1 MSAIDQAFIRAY
13 EIDEVGHASSS
24 RATAKAPQRVAPI
37 QPSTVVEKI
46 AVQAAVEAAVAQPQV
61 KPVAV
66 QARSVAHSPP
76 PAATAVPSSSIVAE
90 PPAERPSVEPARTS
104 QRRPLST
111 FAQPTQVVE
120 ARFKPALEV
129 DSFRWSA
136 VTEQL
141 IRRCG
146 AQLQPAVATLLA
158 ADDAGRSL
166 HGIGAQVGGT
176 GCTTLVACLARLLV
190 DAGKTV
196 AIVDANFA
204 KPGLASQ
211 LGLAAETGWEDVL
224 SGRVSL
230 AEAVVHS
237 IGDRLSLLPLAIGGP
252 AAASRL
258 ETIHASVTAGVL
270 RYHYDIVLFD
280 LGVVADPQQGPI
292 ARRVIQQCRL
302 DGALVASGRG
312 AAAAQPQQLLR
323 SAPELATIC
332 LGVVENQLR
341 AA

>member
-1 MSAIDQAFIRAY
+1 
-13 EIDEVGHASSS
+13 
-24 RATAKAPQRVAPI
+24 
-37 QPSTVVEKI
+37 VE
-46 AVQAAVEAAVAQPQV
+46 
-61 KPVAV
+61 
-66 QARSVAHSPP
+66 
-76 PAATAVPSSSIVAE
+76 
-90 PPAERPSVEPARTS
+90 
-104 QRRPLST
+104 
-111 FAQPTQVVE
+111 
-120 ARFKPALEV
+120 
-129 DSFRWSA
+129 
-136 VTEQL
+136 
-141 IRRCG
+141 
-146 AQLQPAVATLLA
+146 TLLA

-166 HGIGAQVGGT
+166 LGVGAQSAGA

-190 DAGKTV
+190 EAGKTV

-204 KPGLASQ
+204 RPGLATH
-211 LGLAAETGWEDVL
+211 LGLAAEIGWEDVL

-237 IGDRLSLLPLAIGGP
+237 LGDRVSLLPLAIGGP

-280 LGVVADPQQGPI
+280 LGVVADTQQGPI

>member
-13 EIDEVGHASSS
+13 QLDEVEPASPH
-24 RATAKAPQRVAPI
+24 RAAAKSPVRVATI
-37 QPSTVVEKI
+37 QQAKVVESI
-46 AVQAAVEAAVAQPQV
+46 AVKAVEAAVAQPQV

-66 QARSVAHSPP
+66 AVRPIAPP
-76 PAATAVPSSSIVAE
+76 PIASPKV
-90 PPAERPSVEPARTS
+90 VEPQGTS

-111 FAQPTQVVE
+111 FAQPSQTVE

-129 DSFRWSA
+129 DSFRWST
-136 VTEQL
+136 VSQQL
-141 IRRCG
+141 IHRCRQ
-146 AQLQPAVATLLA
+146 QLQPAVETILA

-166 HGIGAQVGGT
+166 LGVGAQSAGA

-190 DAGKTV
+190 EAGKTV
-196 AIVDANFA
+196 AIVDANFV
-204 KPGLASQ
+204 KPGLATH
-211 LGLAAETGWEDVL
+211 LGLAAEFGWEDVL

-237 IGDRLSLLPLAIGGP
+237 LGDRVSLLPLAIGGP

-312 AAAAQPQQLLR
+312 AAAVQPQQLLR

>member
-13 EIDEVGHASSS
+13 QFDEAEPAASP
-24 RATAKAPQRVAPI
+24 RATAKTPQRVAAI
-37 QPSTVVEKI
+37 QQSRVVESI
-46 AVQAAVEAAVAQPQV
+46 AVQAVEAAVAQPQA
-61 KPVAV
+61 KPVAAV
-66 QARSVAHSPP
+66 RTIAPPTPTVPIASPEVSEQP
-76 PAATAVPSSSIVAE
+76 VERASNE
-90 PPAERPSVEPARTS
+90 PPRAS

-111 FAQPTQVVE
+111 FAQTNQVVE
-120 ARFKPALEV
+120 ASFKPALEV
-129 DSFRWSA
+129 DSFRWST
-136 VTEQL
+136 VSQQL
-141 IRRCG
+141 IRGCSQ
-146 AQLQPAVATLLA
+146 QLQPAVAAILA

-166 HGIGAQVGGT
+166 LGVGAQSSGA
-176 GCTTLVACLARLLV
+176 GCTTVVACLARLLV
-190 DAGKTV
+190 EAGKTV

-204 KPGLASQ
+204 HPGLATH

-224 SGRVSL
+224 SGRISL

-237 IGDRLSLLPLAIGGP
+237 LGDRLSLLPLAIGGP

-312 AAAAQPQQLLR
+312 AAAAQPQSLLR

>member
-13 EIDEVGHASSS
+13 EIDGVGPASSP
-24 RATAKAPQRVAPI
+24 RATVQAPQRVATI
-37 QPSTVVEKI
+37 QQTKVVESI
-46 AVQAAVEAAVAQPQV
+46 AVQAVEAAVAQPQV
-61 KPVAV
+61 KPVAAAV
-66 QARSVAHSPP
+66 RPIAPPIASPK
-76 PAATAVPSSSIVAE
+76 V
-90 PPAERPSVEPARTS
+90 VEPQGTS

-111 FAQPTQVVE
+111 FAQPSQTVE
-120 ARFKPALEV
+120 ARFKPSLEV
-129 DSFRWSA
+129 DSFRWST
-136 VTEQL
+136 VSQQL
-141 IRRCG
+141 IHRCRQ
-146 AQLQPAVATLLA
+146 QLQPAVATILA

-166 HGIGAQVGGT
+166 LGVGAQSSGA

-190 DAGKTV
+190 EAGKTV

-204 KPGLASQ
+204 KPGLATH
-211 LGLAAETGWEDVL
+211 LGLAAEFGWEDVL
-224 SGRVSL
+224 SGRISL

-237 IGDRLSLLPLAIGGP
+237 LGDRVSLLPLALGGP
-252 AAASRL
+252 AAVSRL

-302 DGALVASGRG
+302 DGALVTSGRG
-312 AAAAQPQQLLR
+312 AAAAQPHQLLR

>member
-13 EIDEVGHASSS
+13 EIDEVGHASSP

-158 ADDAGRSL
+158 
-166 HGIGAQVGGT
+166 AQVGGT

>member
-13 EIDEVGHASSS
+13 ELDEAEPASSH
-24 RATAKAPQRVAPI
+24 RATAKAPSRVEAMHQAKI
-37 QPSTVVEKI
+37 VESI
-46 AVQAAVEAAVAQPQV
+46 AVQAVEAAVAQPQI
-61 KPVAV
+61 KPMVA
-66 QARSVAHSPP
+66 AGRPLSPP
-76 PAATAVPSSSIVAE
+76 VPLSPIASSPAIGTPL
-90 PPAERPSVEPARTS
+90 AERPSGDPSRST

-111 FAQPTQVVE
+111 FAQPSQTVE

-129 DSFRWSA
+129 DSFRRSL
-136 VTEQL
+136 VSQQL
-141 IRRCG
+141 IRRCRQ
-146 AQLQPAVATLLA
+146 QLLPAVETILA
-158 ADDAGRSL
+158 ADEAGRSL
-166 HGIGAQVGGT
+166 LGVGAQSAGA

-190 DAGKTV
+190 EAGKTV

-204 KPGLASQ
+204 KPGLAAH
-211 LGLAAETGWEDVL
+211 LGLAALTGWEDVL

-237 IGDRLSLLPLAIGGP
+237 LGDRVSLLPLAVGGP

-302 DGALVASGRG
+302 DGALVAAGRG

>member
-13 EIDEVGHASSS
+13 EIDEAEPASSH
-24 RATAKAPQRVAPI
+24 RATAKAPQRVATI
-37 QPSTVVEKI
+37 QQAKVVESI
-46 AVQAAVEAAVAQPQV
+46 AVQAVEAAVAQPQM
-61 KPVAV
+61 KPV
-66 QARSVAHSPP
+66 
-76 PAATAVPSSSIVAE
+76 PAAVRPMALPASSASSPIVTTPSALQATVD
-90 PPAERPSVEPARTS
+90 PSRS
-104 QRRPLST
+104 LQRRPLST
-111 FAQPTQVVE
+111 FAQPSQTVE

-129 DSFRWSA
+129 DSFRWST
-136 VTEQL
+136 VSQQL
-141 IRRCG
+141 IHRCRQ
-146 AQLQPAVATLLA
+146 QLQPAVATILA

-166 HGIGAQVGGT
+166 LGVGAQSSGA

-190 DAGKTV
+190 EAGKTV

-204 KPGLASQ
+204 KPGLATH
-211 LGLAAETGWEDVL
+211 LGLAAEAGWEDVL

-237 IGDRLSLLPLAIGGP
+237 LGDRVSLLPLAIGGP

-302 DGALVASGRG
+302 DGVLVASGRG

>member
-1 MSAIDQAFIRAY
+1 MSQ
-13 EIDEVGHASSS
+13 
-24 RATAKAPQRVAPI
+24 
-37 QPSTVVEKI
+37 
-46 AVQAAVEAAVAQPQV
+46 
-61 KPVAV
+61 
-66 QARSVAHSPP
+66 
-76 PAATAVPSSSIVAE
+76 
-90 PPAERPSVEPARTS
+90 
-104 QRRPLST
+104 
-111 FAQPTQVVE
+111 
-120 ARFKPALEV
+120 
-129 DSFRWSA
+129 
-136 VTEQL
+136 QL
-141 IRRCG
+141 IRRCRQ
-146 AQLQPAVATLLA
+146 QLEPAVATLLA

-166 HGIGAQVGGT
+166 LGVGSQSPGA

-196 AIVDANFA
+196 VIVDANFSR
-204 KPGLASQ
+204 PGLGAN
-211 LGLAAETGWEDVL
+211 LGIATENGWEDVL
-224 SGRVSL
+224 AGNVSL

-237 IGDRLSLLPLAIGGP
+237 LGDRLSLLPLVVGGP

-270 RYHYDIVLFD
+270 RYHYDLVLFD

-302 DGALVASGRG
+302 DGALVAAGRG

-323 SAPELATIC
+323 TAPELATIC

>member
-13 EIDEVGHASSS
+13 ELDEAEPASSH
-24 RATAKAPQRVAPI
+24 RATARAPQRVVTI
-37 QPSTVVEKI
+37 QQAKVVESI
-46 AVQAAVEAAVAQPQV
+46 AVQAVEAAVAQPQV
-61 KPVAV
+61 KPVA
-66 QARSVAHSPP
+66 A
-76 PAATAVPSSSIVAE
+76 AVPPIASPKV
-90 PPAERPSVEPARTS
+90 VEPQGTS

-111 FAQPTQVVE
+111 FAQPTQIVE

-129 DSFRWSA
+129 DSFRWST
-136 VTEQL
+136 VSQQL
-141 IRRCG
+141 INRCRQ
-146 AQLQPAVATLLA
+146 QLQPAVETVLA

-166 HGIGAQVGGT
+166 LGVGAQSAGA

-190 DAGKTV
+190 EAGKTV

-204 KPGLASQ
+204 KPGLATH
-211 LGLAAETGWEDVL
+211 LGLAAEMGWEDVL

-237 IGDRLSLLPLAIGGP
+237 LGDRVSLLPLAIGGP

>member
-1 MSAIDQAFIRAY
+1 MS
-13 EIDEVGHASSS
+13 
-24 RATAKAPQRVAPI
+24 
-37 QPSTVVEKI
+37 
-46 AVQAAVEAAVAQPQV
+46 
-61 KPVAV
+61 
-66 QARSVAHSPP
+66 
-76 PAATAVPSSSIVAE
+76 
-90 PPAERPSVEPARTS
+90 
-104 QRRPLST
+104 
-111 FAQPTQVVE
+111 
-120 ARFKPALEV
+120 
-129 DSFRWSA
+129 
-136 VTEQL
+136 EQL

-146 AQLQPAVATLLA
+146 AQLQPAVRTLLA

-166 HGIGAQVGGT
+166 HGVGAQVAGT

-204 KPGLASQ
+204 KPGLASH

-237 IGDRLSLLPLAIGGP
+237 LGDRVSLLPLAIGGP

-280 LGVVADPQQGPI
+280 LGVVACPQQGPI

>member
-13 EIDEVGHASSS
+13 ELDEAEPALSHCAAAKSSV
-24 RATAKAPQRVAPI
+24 RVATI
-37 QPSTVVEKI
+37 QQSKVVESI
-46 AVQAAVEAAVAQPQV
+46 AVQAVEAAVAQPQV
-61 KPVAV
+61 KPVAAAV
-66 QARSVAHSPP
+66 RPMAPP
-76 PAATAVPSSSIVAE
+76 PPIASPKV
-90 PPAERPSVEPARTS
+90 VEPQGTS

-111 FAQPTQVVE
+111 FAQPSQIVE

-129 DSFRWSA
+129 DSFRWSM
-136 VTEQL
+136 VSQQL
-141 IRRCG
+141 IQRCRQ
-146 AQLQPAVATLLA
+146 QLQPAVETILA

-166 HGIGAQVGGT
+166 LGVGAQSAGA
-176 GCTTLVACLARLLV
+176 GCTTLVACLARFLV
-190 DAGKTV
+190 EAGKTV
-196 AIVDANFA
+196 AIVDANFM
-204 KPGLASQ
+204 KPGLATH
-211 LGLAAETGWEDVL
+211 LGLATVTGWEDVL

-237 IGDRLSLLPLAIGGP
+237 LTDRISLLPLAAGGL

>member
-13 EIDEVGHASSS
+13 QFDEAESAASP
-24 RATAKAPQRVAPI
+24 RATSKAPQRVATI
-37 QPSTVVEKI
+37 QQSKVVESI
-46 AVQAAVEAAVAQPQV
+46 AVQAVEAAVAQPQV
-61 KPVAV
+61 KPVAAAV
-66 QARSVAHSPP
+66 RPIAPPTPAVTIASPQ
-76 PAATAVPSSSIVAE
+76 VSDL
-90 PPAERPSVEPARTS
+90 PAERASSEPPRVS

-111 FAQPTQVVE
+111 FAQTNQVVE

-129 DSFRWSA
+129 DSFRWST
-136 VTEQL
+136 VSQQL
-141 IRRCG
+141 IRRCSQ
-146 AQLQPAVATLLA
+146 QLQPAVAAILA

-166 HGIGAQVGGT
+166 LGVGAQSSGA
-176 GCTTLVACLARLLV
+176 GCTTVVACLARLLV

-204 KPGLASQ
+204 NPGLAAH
-211 LGLAAETGWEDVL
+211 LGLAAEAGWEDVL
-224 SGRVSL
+224 SGRISL

-237 IGDRLSLLPLAIGGP
+237 LGDRVSLLPLA
-252 AAASRL
+252 RL

-312 AAAAQPQQLLR
+312 AAAAQPQSLLR

>member
-13 EIDEVGHASSS
+13 EIDEAHPAS
-24 RATAKAPQRVAPI
+24 RPRTKAVAPQRTATI
-37 QPSTVVEKI
+37 QRSTVVEKI
-46 AVQAAVEAAVAQPQV
+46 AVQAVEAAVAQPQV

-66 QARSVAHSPP
+66 VHSRPMP
-76 PAATAVPSSSIVAE
+76 PAAPPAFVPSPQAVASPIERPQVE
-90 PPAERPSVEPARTS
+90 PPRTTS

-111 FAQPTQVVE
+111 FAQPSQVVE
-120 ARFKPALEV
+120 GRFKPALEV

-136 VTEQL
+136 VSEQL
-141 IRRCG
+141 IRRCS

-166 HGIGAQVGGT
+166 HGIGAQVAGT

-204 KPGLASQ
+204 KPGLASH

-237 IGDRLSLLPLAIGGP
+237 LGDRVSLLPLAIGGP

>member
-13 EIDEVGHASSS
+13 ELDEAEPASSHL
-24 RATAKAPQRVAPI
+24 ATAKAPQRVATI
-37 QPSTVVEKI
+37 QQTKVVESI
-46 AVQAAVEAAVAQPQV
+46 AVQAVEAAVAQPQV
-61 KPVAV
+61 KPGAAAV
-66 QARSVAHSPP
+66 RPMAPP
-76 PAATAVPSSSIVAE
+76 PIASTKV
-90 PPAERPSVEPARTS
+90 VEPQGTS

-111 FAQPTQVVE
+111 FAQPSQIVE

-129 DSFRWSA
+129 DSFRWST
-136 VTEQL
+136 VSQQL
-141 IRRCG
+141 IQRCRQ
-146 AQLQPAVATLLA
+146 QLQPAVATILA

-166 HGIGAQVGGT
+166 LGVGAQSAGA
-176 GCTTLVACLARLLV
+176 GCTTLIACLARLLV
-190 DAGKTV
+190 EAGKTV

-204 KPGLASQ
+204 KPGLATH
-211 LGLAAETGWEDVL
+211 LGLAAEFGWEDVL

-237 IGDRLSLLPLAIGGP
+237 LGDRVSLLPLAIGGP

-312 AAAAQPQQLLR
+312 AAATQPQQLLR

>member
-13 EIDEVGHASSS
+13 QFDQADPAASP
-24 RATAKAPQRVAPI
+24 RATSKAPQRVATI
-37 QPSTVVEKI
+37 QQSKVVESI
-46 AVQAAVEAAVAQPQV
+46 AVQAVEAAVAQPQV

-66 QARSVAHSPP
+66 AVRPIAPP
-76 PAATAVPSSSIVAE
+76 PPTAPIASSQVSEQPVERASSE
-90 PPAERPSVEPARTS
+90 PPRSS

-111 FAQPTQVVE
+111 FAQTNQVVE

-129 DSFRWSA
+129 DSFRWST
-136 VTEQL
+136 VSQQL
-141 IRRCG
+141 IRRCSQ
-146 AQLQPAVATLLA
+146 QLQPAVAAILA

-166 HGIGAQVGGT
+166 LGVGAQSSGA
-176 GCTTLVACLARLLV
+176 GCTTVVACLARLLV
-190 DAGKTV
+190 EAGKTV

-204 KPGLASQ
+204 NPGLATH
-211 LGLAAETGWEDVL
+211 LGLAAEAGWEDVL
-224 SGRVSL
+224 SGRISL

-237 IGDRLSLLPLAIGGP
+237 LGDRVSLLPLAVGGP

-270 RYHYDIVLFD
+270 RYHYDVVLYD

-312 AAAAQPQQLLR
+312 AAAAQPQSLLR

>member
-13 EIDEVGHASSS
+13 EFDEAEPAPK
-24 RATAKAPQRVAPI
+24 RRETAQAPPRVEPMVT
-37 QPSTVVEKI
+37 SKVVESI
-46 AVQAAVEAAVAQPQV
+46 AVQAVEAAVAQPKLRPV
-61 KPVAV
+61 AAVPRTPAVPTAVAV
-66 QARSVAHSPP
+66 QVELPQPALVATP
-76 PAATAVPSSSIVAE
+76 PAQPRE
-90 PPAERPSVEPARTS
+90 Q

-111 FAQPTQVVE
+111 FAQPAQTVE

-129 DSFRWSA
+129 DSFRWS
-136 VTEQL
+136 VVSQQL
-141 IRRCG
+141 IRRCRQ
-146 AQLQPAVATLLA
+146 QLEPAVATLLA

-166 HGIGAQVGGT
+166 LGVGSQSSGA

-196 AIVDANFA
+196 AIVDANFSR
-204 KPGLASQ
+204 PGLAAN
-211 LGLAAETGWEDVL
+211 LGLATENGWEDVL
-224 SGRVSL
+224 AGNVSL

-237 IGDRLSLLPLAIGGP
+237 LGDRLSLLPLVVGGP

-270 RYHYDIVLFD
+270 RYHYDLVLFD

-302 DGALVASGRG
+302 DGALVAAGRG

-323 SAPELATIC
+323 TAPELATIC

>member
-13 EIDEVGHASSS
+13 ELDEAESISPP
-24 RATAKAPQRVAPI
+24 RAAAKWTTPI
-37 QPSTVVEKI
+37 AAVRNPIVVETI
-46 AVQAAVEAAVAQPQV
+46 AVQAVEAAVAQPNL
-61 KPVAV
+61 KPAPVTFQPIKPTTPAPPKAVAL
-66 QARSVAHSPP
+66 QGA
-76 PAATAVPSSSIVAE
+76 
-90 PPAERPSVEPARTS
+90 S

-111 FAQPTQVVE
+111 FAQPSQIVE

-129 DSFRWSA
+129 DSFRWST
-136 VTEQL
+136 VSQQL
-141 IRRCG
+141 IRRYC
-146 AQLQPAVATLLA
+146 AQLQPALETILA

-166 HGIGAQVGGT
+166 LGVGAQSTGA
-176 GCTTLVACLARLLV
+176 GCTTLVTCLARLI
-190 DAGKTV
+190 AETGKTV
-196 AIVDANFA
+196 AVVDANFTR
-204 KPGLASQ
+204 PGLAAH

-224 SGRVSL
+224 TGRLSL
-230 AEAVVHS
+230 AEVVVHS
-237 IGDRLSLLPLAIGGP
+237 LGDRISLLPLAVGGP

-302 DGALVASGRG
+302 DGAMVAAGRG
-312 AAAAQPQQLLR
+312 AAAVQPQQLLR
-323 SAPELATIC
+323 SAPELAAIC

>member
-13 EIDEVGHASSS
+13 EFDEAEPAPKRRETAQAS
-24 RATAKAPQRVAPI
+24 PRVEPMVT
-37 QPSTVVEKI
+37 SKVVESI
-46 AVQAAVEAAVAQPQV
+46 AVQAVEAAVAQP
-61 KPVAV
+61 KLRPVAAAPRTPAV
-66 QARSVAHSPP
+66 PHAVAAQVELPP
-76 PAATAVPSSSIVAE
+76 PRE
-90 PPAERPSVEPARTS
+90 Q

-111 FAQPTQVVE
+111 FAQPAQTVE

-136 VTEQL
+136 VSQQL
-141 IRRCG
+141 IRRCRQ
-146 AQLQPAVATLLA
+146 QLEPAVATLLA

-166 HGIGAQVGGT
+166 LGVGSQSPGA

-196 AIVDANFA
+196 VIVDANFSR
-204 KPGLASQ
+204 PGLGAN
-211 LGLAAETGWEDVL
+211 LGIATENGWEDVL
-224 SGRVSL
+224 AGNVSL

-237 IGDRLSLLPLAIGGP
+237 LGDRLSLLPLVVGGP

-270 RYHYDIVLFD
+270 RYHYDLVLFD
-280 LGVVADPQQGPI
+280 LGVVADPQQGAI

-302 DGALVASGRG
+302 DGALVAAGRG

-323 SAPELATIC
+323 TAPELATIC

>member
-13 EIDEVGHASSS
+13 QLDEAEPTSSH
-24 RATAKAPQRVAPI
+24 RATAKATVRVATI
-37 QPSTVVEKI
+37 QQSKVVESI
-46 AVQAAVEAAVAQPQV
+46 AVQAVEVAVAQPQV
-61 KPVAV
+61 KPVAAAV
-66 QARSVAHSPP
+66 RPIAPPIASPK
-76 PAATAVPSSSIVAE
+76 V
-90 PPAERPSVEPARTS
+90 VEPQGTS

-111 FAQPTQVVE
+111 FAQPSQTVE

-129 DSFRWSA
+129 DSFRWST
-136 VTEQL
+136 VSQQL
-141 IRRCG
+141 IQRCR
-146 AQLQPAVATLLA
+146 QHLQPAVETILA

-166 HGIGAQVGGT
+166 LGVGAQSSGA

-190 DAGKTV
+190 EAGKTV

-204 KPGLASQ
+204 KPGLATH
-211 LGLAAETGWEDVL
+211 LGLAAEFGWEDVL

-237 IGDRLSLLPLAIGGP
+237 LGDRVSLLPLAIGGP

>member
-13 EIDEVGHASSS
+13 EFNEAEPTPRRHETSKPLPRVDAV
-24 RATAKAPQRVAPI
+24 ATSK
-37 QPSTVVEKI
+37 VVESI
-46 AVQAAVEAAVAQPQV
+46 AVQAVEAAVAQPQL
-61 KPVAV
+61 KPVA
-66 QARSVAHSPP
+66 AAPRAHVAPAPIAAPVELPQPAMVSSP
-76 PAATAVPSSSIVAE
+76 APSRE
-90 PPAERPSVEPARTS
+90 P

-111 FAQPTQVVE
+111 FAQPTQTVE

-136 VTEQL
+136 VSQQL
-141 IRRCG
+141 IRRCRQ
-146 AQLQPAVATLLA
+146 QLEPAVATLLA

-166 HGIGAQVGGT
+166 LGVGSQSSGA

-196 AIVDANFA
+196 AIVDANFSR
-204 KPGLASQ
+204 PGLAAN
-211 LGLAAETGWEDVL
+211 LGLATENGWEDVL
-224 SGRVSL
+224 AGNVSL

-237 IGDRLSLLPLAIGGP
+237 LGDRLSLLPLVVGGP

-270 RYHYDIVLFD
+270 RYHYDLVLFD

>member
-13 EIDEVGHASSS
+13 ELEEAEPASSY
-24 RATAKAPQRVAPI
+24 RATAQAPQRVATI
-37 QPSTVVEKI
+37 QQAKVMESI
-46 AVQAAVEAAVAQPQV
+46 AVQAIEAPVAQPQV
-61 KPVAV
+61 KSVAV
-66 QARSVAHSPP
+66 RPIAPP
-76 PAATAVPSSSIVAE
+76 MPAVPFSPRQVIE
-90 PPAERPSVEPARTS
+90 PPVERASSESPRSS

-111 FAQPTQVVE
+111 FAQPSQLVE

-129 DSFRWSA
+129 DSFRWSM
-136 VTEQL
+136 VSQQL

-146 AQLQPAVATLLA
+146 QQLQPAVATILA

-166 HGIGAQVGGT
+166 LGVGAQSSGA

-190 DAGKTV
+190 EAGKTV
-196 AIVDANFA
+196 AIVDANFV
-204 KPGLASQ
+204 KPGLATH
-211 LGLAAETGWEDVL
+211 LGLAAECGWEDVL

-237 IGDRLSLLPLAIGGP
+237 LGDRVSLLPLAIGGP

>member
-13 EIDEVGHASSS
+13 ELDEAEPASSH
-24 RATAKAPQRVAPI
+24 RATAKAPHRVVTI
-37 QPSTVVEKI
+37 QQAKVVESI
-46 AVQAAVEAAVAQPQV
+46 AVQAVEAAVAQPQV
-61 KPVAV
+61 KPVAAVARMIAPSTPPTPAVAISAPQVV
-66 QARSVAHSPP
+66 QSP
-76 PAATAVPSSSIVAE
+76 AMQVPSDLQRS
-90 PPAERPSVEPARTS
+90 S

-111 FAQPTQVVE
+111 FAQPSQTVE
-120 ARFKPALEV
+120 SRFKPALEV
-129 DSFRWSA
+129 DSFRWST
-136 VTEQL
+136 VSQQL
-141 IRRCG
+141 IHRCRQ
-146 AQLQPAVATLLA
+146 QLQPAVATILT
-158 ADDAGRSL
+158 ADEAGRSL
-166 HGIGAQVGGT
+166 LGVGAQSAGA

-190 DAGKTV
+190 EAGKTV

-204 KPGLASQ
+204 KPGLASH
-211 LGLAAETGWEDVL
+211 LGLAAEFGWEDVL

-237 IGDRLSLLPLAIGGP
+237 LGDRVSLLPLAIGGP

-302 DGALVASGRG
+302 DCALVASGRG